1 MQKIIVAIM
10 ALAFG
15 LTVSQ
20 GAFARMKDKENFGY
34 CPDGTKVPD
43 TTKCPKKAE
52 KIERDFKCKFLGRS
66 TFYLVA
72 NTLRRRCAH
81 AVRRVAFRSRAPP
94 FADIGC
100 SRS

>member
-43 TTKCPKKAE
+43 TTKCQKEKPKK
-52 KIERDFKCKFLGRS
+52 
-66 TFYLVA
+66 
-72 NTLRRRCAH
+72 
-81 AVRRVAFRSRAPP
+81 
-94 FADIGC
+94 
-100 SRS
+100 